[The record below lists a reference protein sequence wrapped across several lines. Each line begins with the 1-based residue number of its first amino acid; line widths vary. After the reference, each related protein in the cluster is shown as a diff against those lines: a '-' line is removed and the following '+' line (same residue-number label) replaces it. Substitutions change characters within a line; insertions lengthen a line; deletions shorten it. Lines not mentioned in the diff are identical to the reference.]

1 MILKLKIV
9 VNKFKMIALDKQCG
23 KATFYSLGSLASSAF
38 FSVRCFF
45 LASFDEEEDDVEAE
59 AENPGA

>member
-1 MILKLKIV
+1 MMKADISVEI
-9 VNKFKMIALDKQCG
+9 NKV
-23 KATFYSLGSLASSAF
+23 ATLLLYSLGSLASSAF

-45 LASFDEEEDDVEAE
+45 LASFDAEEDDVEEVE